1 MKRKRKQDA
10 APAGTAATRNPKL
23 NAQMRTVLRT
33 HYAAKYHTR

>member
-1 MKRKRKQDA
+1 MKRKRKKGT

-23 NAQMRTVLRT
+23 NAQMRKVLRA

>member
-1 MKRKRKQDA
+1 MKRKRKKGA

-23 NAQMRTVLRT
+23 NAQTRTVLRA